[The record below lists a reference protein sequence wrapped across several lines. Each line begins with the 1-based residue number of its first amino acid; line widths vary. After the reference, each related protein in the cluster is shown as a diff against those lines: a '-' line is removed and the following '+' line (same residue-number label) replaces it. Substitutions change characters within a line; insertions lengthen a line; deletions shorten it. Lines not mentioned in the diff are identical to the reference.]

1 MTLWILTRGFLRD
14 YARNST
20 NLVVLVLVPVVFVLV
35 AADSLADAAR
45 LLGGNGAA
53 LEEATAAW
61 AAGFLAAVAMYF
73 QVSAA
78 RDTDRRLLLCGARP
92 ATLVAARLLT
102 GSVLALAA
110 TAVALVV
117 LAVRAPPDHPLRLV
131 VGTAMFALVYLGIGA
146 AVGSVARDPVNGTV
160 VVLFIWILD
169 VFFGPTLSSPDSP
182 ITRVVP
188 THFVSLWLADTP
200 SGHAG
205 WLGELGISVA
215 WVLASLGLAA
225 WMVARTSAVGH
236 AKPTRHAAGSRTDQY
251 RRSLRLGLRELGRN
265 PALWAMLAVV
275 PSVFIVLSDLI
286 TPHGHTGIAVR
297 EDGTLAVRM
306 FDPAVIHAGTM
317 APIAVASLAMLVGLF
332 TILATR
338 DTDRRLCL
346 AGLRTTTLL
355 SVRLTTIG
363 SAMLVAVV
371 VSLLVT
377 AAVFQPENWPVYAV
391 GNLLIAATYALVG
404 VLVGPLFGRVSGVFL
419 AFLVPFLDV
428 GISQSPMLSTQPDQ
442 WAHWLPGYGSTR
454 LVLDGALTSG
464 FDETRALTY
473 AVAWLIGLAVVTA
486 LVWRRT
492 SGVSRLAHSAGT
504 LGRQP
509 QARGG
514 NPCHRPTRPLLTDP
528 RATSD
533 P

>member
-1 MTLWILTRGFLRD
+1 MTLWILTRSFLRD
-14 YARNST
+14 YTRNST

-45 LLGGNGAA
+45 LLGGDGAA
-53 LEEATAAW
+53 LEKATAGW

-92 ATLVAARLLT
+92 ATLVSARLLT
-102 GSVLALAA
+102 GCALALVA

-117 LAVRAPPDHPLRLV
+117 LTVREPPDHPLRLL

-146 AVGSVARDPVNGTV
+146 AVGSVAKDPVNGTV

-169 VFFGPTLSSPDSP
+169 VFFGPTLSSSDSP
-182 ITRVVP
+182 VTRVFP
-188 THFVSLWLADTP
+188 THFVSLWLADTS

-205 WLGELGISVA
+205 WLGELGISVT

-225 WMVARTSAVGH
+225 WLVARTSWVGR
-236 AKPTRHAAGSRTDQY
+236 AKRTRHAAGSRADQY
-251 RRSLRLGLRELGRN
+251 GHGLWLGLRELGRN

-275 PSVFIVLSDLI
+275 PAVFILLSDVI

-297 EDGTLAVRM
+297 ENGTRTVRM

-346 AGLRTTTLL
+346 AGMRPRILF

-363 SAMLVAVV
+363 AAVLVAVV

-377 AAVFQPENWPVYAV
+377 AAVFQPENWAAYAV
-391 GNLLIAATYALVG
+391 GNLLVAATYALVG

-419 AFLVPFLDV
+419 AFLIPFLDV
-428 GISQSPMLSTQPDQ
+428 GISQSPMLSSQPDQ
-442 WAHWLPGYGSTR
+442 WAHWLPGYGGTR

-464 FDETRALTY
+464 FDESRPLVYAL
-473 AVAWLIGLAVVTA
+473 VWLIGLTVVTA
-486 LVWRRT
+486 SVWRRT
-492 SGVSRLAHSAGT
+492 SGTSRVTQSPGSTAA
-504 LGRQP
+504 P
-509 QARGG
+509 APDRGG
-514 NPCHRPTRPLLTDP
+514 AVSLPAP
-528 RATSD
+528 RAGDSS
-533 P
+533 PAAPSR

>member
-1 MTLWILTRGFLRD
+1 VTLWILTRGFLRD

-45 LLGGNGAA
+45 LLGGDGAA
-53 LEEATAAW
+53 LEQATAGW

-92 ATLVAARLLT
+92 ATLVSARLLT

-117 LAVRAPPDHPLRLV
+117 LAVREPPDHPLRLL

-169 VFFGPTLSSPDSP
+169 VFFGPTLSSTDSP
-182 ITRVVP
+182 ITRVFP

-215 WVLASLGLAA
+215 WVLASLGFSA
-225 WMVARTSAVGH
+225 WLVARTSAVGH
-236 AKPTRHAAGSRTDQY
+236 AKRTRPAAGSRTDQY
-251 RRSLRLGLRELGRN
+251 RRGVALGVRELGRN

-275 PSVFIVLSDLI
+275 PAVFIVLSDLI

-297 EDGTLAVRM
+297 EGGVLAVRM

-346 AGLRTTTLL
+346 AGMRPTTLFAA
-355 SVRLTTIG
+355 RLTTIG
-363 SAMLVAVV
+363 SAVLVAVV

-377 AAVFQPENWPVYAV
+377 AAVFQPENWPVYTL
-391 GNLLIAATYALVG
+391 GNLLVAATYALVG

-419 AFLVPFLDV
+419 AFLIPFLDV

-442 WAHWLPGYGSTR
+442 WAHWLPGYGGTR
-454 LVLDGALTSG
+454 LVLDGALTVG
-464 FDETRALTY
+464 FDETRALVY
-473 AVAWLIGLAVVTA
+473 AAVWLSGLAVTTA
-486 LVWRRT
+486 VVWQRT
-492 SGVSRLAHSAGT
+492 SAVSRPQEATGTPAGPNPE
-504 LGRQP
+504 GRGDVS
-509 QARGG
+509 R
-514 NPCHRPTRPLLTDP
+514 RPR
-528 RATSD
+528 RAVDSSRAV
-533 P
+533 PSG

>member
-1 MTLWILTRGFLRD
+1 MTVQILTRGFLRE
-14 YARNST
+14 YVRNST
-20 NLVVLVLVPVVFVLV
+20 NLLVLVLVPVVFVLV
-35 AADSLADAAR
+35 AADSLADTAR

-53 LEEATAAW
+53 LEQATAGW

-78 RDTDRRLLLCGARP
+78 RDSDRRLLLCGARP

-102 GSVLALAA
+102 GSLLALAA
-110 TAVALVV
+110 TTVALVV
-117 LAVRAPPDHPLRLV
+117 LAVREPPDHPLRLLI
-131 VGTAMFALVYLGIGA
+131 GTAMFALVYLGIGA
-146 AVGSVARDPVNGTV
+146 AVGSVAKDPVNGTV

-169 VFFGPTLSSPDSP
+169 VFFGPTLSSSDSP
-182 ITRVVP
+182 ITRGFP

-205 WLGELGISVA
+205 WLGELGISVT
-215 WVLASLGLAA
+215 WVVASLGLSA
-225 WMVARTSAVGH
+225 WLVAHTSAIGR
-236 AKPTRHAAGSRTDQY
+236 ARRTRHSAGSRTDQY
-251 RRSLRLGLRELGRN
+251 RRGLRLGLRDLSRN

-275 PSVFIVLSDLI
+275 PAVFIVLSDMI
-286 TPHGHTGIAVR
+286 TPPGHTAIAVR
-297 EDGTLAVRM
+297 EAGNLAVRM

-338 DTDRRLCL
+338 DADRRLCL
-346 AGLRTTTLL
+346 AGARAGTLFAI
-355 SVRLTTIG
+355 RLTTIG
-363 SAMLVAVV
+363 TAVLVAVV

-377 AAVFQPENWPVYAV
+377 AAVFQARNWTVYAV
-391 GNLLIAATYALVG
+391 GNLLVAVTYALVG

-419 AFLVPFLDV
+419 AFLIPFLDV
-428 GISQSPMLSTQPDQ
+428 GISQSPMLRTQPAR
-442 WAHWLPGYGSTR
+442 WAHWLPAYGSNR

-464 FDETRALTY
+464 FDEARALAY
-473 AVAWLIGLAVVTA
+473 ALVWLIGLTVVTA

-492 SGVSRLAHSAGT
+492 SGVSRPAHSVDST
-504 LGRQP
+504 LVPG
-509 QARGG
+509 ARGRDG
-514 NPCHRPTRPLLTDP
+514 GHP
-528 RATSD
+528 RT